1 MKCEQYNEITDRRDK
16 RTRFS
21 HVYHNYCGEKCP
33 DNNCNPLATNEQF
46 YPWKTKEGA
55 ATKLSI

>member
-1 MKCEQYNEITDRRDK
+1 MKSRIKEIRGPG
-16 RTRFS
+16 S
-21 HVYHNYCGEKCP
+21 HIYHNYCGEKCP